1 MEARYTEAMHS
12 AELGEVNY
20 IGSPKQSKIDY
31 NVVLKGQLILNML
44 STTVCKEKKHI
55 LLNDSRA
62 HCYHD
67 YSLDES
73 LICKGKHQRV
83 FF

>member
-1 MEARYTEAMHS
+1 MNGSPGGKMEARYTEAMHS

-44 STTVCKEKKHI
+44 STQYVRRRNT
-55 LLNDSRA
+55 
-62 HCYHD
+62 Y
-67 YSLDES
+67 
-73 LICKGKHQRV
+73 
-83 FF
+83 F